1 MTTSS
6 TTKTQWNLDAS
17 HSEIGFK
24 VKHLMIS
31 NVSGS
36 FAKFDV
42 SVETQGDNFS
52 TAQIAFSADIN
63 SLSTGNDQRDGH
75 LKSGDFF
82 DAENY
87 PEMVF
92 NSESL
97 ENIDET
103 NYKLK
108 GNLSLKGITAPVTLN
123 VEYGGL
129 GTDPWGNQKVGFTLS
144 GRINRNDWQLT
155 WNAPLETGG
164 VLVGEEVKIYAE
176 LQFSKTI

>member
-1 MTTSS
+1 MTTSA
-6 TTKTQWNLDAS
+6 TAKTVWNFDAS

-31 NVSGS
+31 NVSGT
-36 FAKFDV
+36 FGKFDV
-42 SVETQGDNFS
+42 KAETEGEDFS

-63 SLSTGNDQRDGH
+63 SLTTGNEQRDGH
-75 LKSGDFF
+75 LKAADFF
-82 DAENY
+82 DAETH

-92 NSESL
+92 NSTNL
-97 ENIDET
+97 EKVDET
-103 NYKLK
+103 NYNLT
-108 GNLSLKGITAPVTLN
+108 GNLSIKGITAPVTLK
-123 VEYGGL
+123 VEYGGT
-129 GTDPWGNQKVGFTLS
+129 GIDPWGNQKIGFTLS
-144 GRINRNDWQLT
+144 GKINRNDWQLS